1 MTETA
6 EPDFDVIVVG
16 AGIAGCVAAYQLA
29 QQGREVLLIERGEA
43 PGAKNLSGGVL
54 YSRGIQEVFPGFLDE
69 APVERR
75 ITRNCVTFLNATS
88 SVGIDYQDTRLA
100 DPVNAVTVLRARL
113 DPWLAEKCEEAG
125 VTVMPGVRVDRV
137 LTEDAPA
144 NGANG
149 AGKDAGNH
157 AGGRRVVGVQA
168 GDDELRSR
176 VVVAADGVN
185 SFIAQD
191 VGLRQKQPLNHL
203 AVGVKSV
210 VSLPRETIEARFN
223 LTGDEGAALAVVGD
237 CTEGVG
243 GGGFL
248 YTNTD
253 SLSVGVVVRLDD
265 LTAQGKVV
273 TDVFDH
279 FLEHRFIAPY
289 LDGGELAEYGCHLVA
304 EGGMKMV
311 GEITMDGMV
320 VVGDAA
326 GLTLNTGLTVRGMD
340 LAVASGVAAAEGIG
354 AALEKKDTSKA
365 GLAGYREKFFAS
377 YAGQDMKTYAK
388 APAFLERERMYK
400 QYGELFADVLYGAF
414 SLDTQPRR
422 HLLSV
427 ARRALAHSPLKMR
440 QLVSDGIAGGRAL

>member
-1 MTETA
+1 MRRRLR
-6 EPDFDVIVVG
+6 PS
-16 AGIAGCVAAYQLA
+16 
-29 QQGREVLLIERGEA
+29 GEA
-43 PGAKNLSGGVL
+43 PGSKNLSGGVL
-54 YSRGIQEVFPGFLDE
+54 YSRGMQEVFPDFLNE

-75 ITRNCVTFLNATS
+75 VTRNCVTFLNAGS

-100 DPVNAVTVLRARL
+100 DPVNAVTVLRAKL
-113 DPWLAEKCEEAG
+113 DAWLAEKCEEAG
-125 VTVMPGVRVDRV
+125 VIVMPGVRVDRV

-144 NGANG
+144 GAAAPANG
-149 AGKDAGNH
+149 ATGK
-157 AGGRRVVGVQA
+157 RVVGVQA
-168 GDDELRSR
+168 GDDELHAR

-185 SFIAQD
+185 SFLARD
-191 VGLRQKQPLNHL
+191 AGLRHQDPQNHL

-253 SLSVGVVVRLDD
+253 SLSVGIVVRLDD
-265 LTAQGKVV
+265 LTAKKKVV
-273 TDVFDH
+273 TDIFDH
-279 FLEHRFIAPY
+279 FLQHRYIAPY
-289 LDGGELAEYGCHLVA
+289 LEGGELAEYGCHLVA
-304 EGGMKMV
+304 EGGMKMI
-311 GEITMDGMV
+311 GEIIMDGMV

-340 LAVASGVAAAEGIG
+340 LAVASAVAAADGIG
-354 AALEKKDTSKA
+354 AALDKDDTSKA
-365 GLAGYREKFFAS
+365 ALAGYREKFFAS

-388 APAFLERERMYK
+388 APAFLEHERMYK
-400 QYGELFADVLYGAF
+400 EYGELLANVLYGAF

-427 ARRALAHSPLKMR
+427 ARRALARSPLKTR
-440 QLVSDGIAGGRAL
+440 QLISDGIAGARSL

>member
-1 MTETA
+1 MPETA

-16 AGIAGCVAAYQLA
+16 AGVAGCVTAYQLA
-29 QQGREVLLIERGEA
+29 RQERSVLLIERGEA
-43 PGAKNLSGGVL
+43 PGSKNLSGGVL
-54 YSRGIQEVFPGFLDE
+54 YSRGIQEVFPDFLTE

-75 ITRNCVTFLNATS
+75 ITRNCVTFLNAGS
-88 SVGIDYQDTRLA
+88 SVGIDYQDERLA
-100 DPVNAVTVLRARL
+100 DPVNAVTVLRAKL
-113 DPWLAEKCEEAG
+113 DAWLADKCEEAG
-125 VTVMPGVRVDRV
+125 VIVMPGVRVDRV

-144 NGANG
+144 GAATQAANG
-149 AGKDAGNH
+149 ATGK
-157 AGGRRVVGVQA
+157 RVVGVQA
-168 GDDELRSR
+168 GDDELRAR

-185 SFIAQD
+185 SFLAKD
-191 VGLRQKQPLNHL
+191 AGLRHQDPPNHL

-253 SLSVGVVVRLDD
+253 SLSVGIVVRLDD
-265 LTAQGKVV
+265 LTAKKKVV
-273 TDVFDH
+273 TDIFDH
-279 FLEHRFIAPY
+279 FLEHRYIAPY
-289 LDGGELAEYGCHLVA
+289 LEGGELSEYGCHLVA
-304 EGGMKMV
+304 EGGMAMI

-340 LAVASGVAAAEGIG
+340 LAVASAVAAADGIG
-354 AALEKKDTSKA
+354 AALAKDDTSKA

-388 APAFLERERMYK
+388 APAFLEHERMYK
-400 QYGELFADVLYGAF
+400 EYGELLANVLYGAF
-414 SLDTQPRR
+414 SLDTRPRR

-427 ARRALAHSPLKMR
+427 ARRALAQSPLKTR
-440 QLVSDGIAGGRAL
+440 QLIRDGIAGARAL